1 MGKIKKIDIHAHVRY
16 FKDYTMGC
24 FCSPTEQIG
33 YYDALGIE
41 KGVILPLGAITNQ
54 EAIATVN
61 EHSDRFSWF
70 CNLDSSI
77 TGYEKIKD
85 TTEKI
90 EFYKGFGAKGVGEF
104 SPNVYFD
111 DERVDNLFSLLSEYQ
126 LPVLFHIETRHNKSY
141 GIIDEYGLPR
151 LEKMLK
157 KHKNLKFIGHSQ
169 PFWIHISKDLDPK
182 NIEIGEDGKVIPGR
196 ITELMREYEN
206 LYCDISAGS
215 GKEAITRD
223 REHAVS
229 FFTEFSDRIF
239 FGTDFCPSVIDINTR
254 PMITFIDDL
263 VESGEIEESVYKKIC
278 RENAINIL
286 KI

>member
-1 MGKIKKIDIHAHVRY
+1 
-16 FKDYTMGC
+16 
-24 FCSPTEQIG
+24 
-33 YYDALGIE
+33 
-41 KGVILPLGAITNQ
+41 
-54 EAIATVN
+54 
-61 EHSDRFSWF
+61 
-70 CNLDSSI
+70 
-77 TGYEKIKD
+77 
-85 TTEKI
+85 
-90 EFYKGFGAKGVGEF
+90 
-104 SPNVYFD
+104 
-111 DERVDNLFSLLSEYQ
+111 
-126 LPVLFHIETRHNKSY
+126 
-141 GIIDEYGLPR
+141 
-151 LEKMLK
+151 MLK

-169 PFWIHISKDLDPK
+169 PFWSHISKDLDPK

-215 GKEAITRD
+215 GKGAITRD
-223 REHAVS
+223 REHSLS

-254 PMITFIDDL
+254 PMIAFIDDL

>member
-1 MGKIKKIDIHAHVRY
+1 MEKIKKIDIHAHVIY
-16 FKDYTMGC
+16 FKDYTPGV
-24 FCSPTEQIG
+24 FCSPQEQIK
-33 YYDALGIE
+33 YYDELGIE
-41 KGVILPLGAITNQ
+41 KGVIQPLLNKTNQ
-54 EAIATVN
+54 EAIASVR
-61 EHSDRFSWF
+61 EFPERFSWF

-77 TGYEKIKD
+77 TGYENNDSIIK
-85 TTEKI
+85 KI
-90 EFYKGFGAKGVGEF
+90 EFYKNFDVKGVGEF

-111 DERVDNLFSLLSEYQ
+111 DERVDNLFSILEDYN
-126 LPVLFHIETRHNKSY
+126 LPILFHIDSRSNRPY

-169 PFWIHISKDLDPK
+169 PFWSHISKDLDPK

-239 FGTDFCPSVIDINTR
+239 FGTDFCPAVLEINTK
-254 PMITFIDDL
+254 PMINFIDEL
-263 VESGEIEESVYKKIC
+263 LASGEICEDVYKKIV
-278 RENAINIL
+278 RENAIRIL
-286 KI
+286 KV